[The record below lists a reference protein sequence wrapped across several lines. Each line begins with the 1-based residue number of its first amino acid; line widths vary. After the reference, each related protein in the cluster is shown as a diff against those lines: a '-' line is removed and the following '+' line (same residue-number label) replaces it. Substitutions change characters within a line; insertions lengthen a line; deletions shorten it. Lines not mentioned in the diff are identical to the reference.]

1 MSSTRDSHL
10 KDSKNNSVWFLLLGT
25 SAITLY
31 FNTKAADPFNSMKFL
46 LLLVTAGWL
55 SGHLLDAYKKD
66 FKLSAKNDYFILSL
80 VVIFILT
87 LFISALLTDVKIVGF
102 LGDTQRKNGFLAYL
116 GLAIIFLYASK
127 SINSFYV
134 LRLFNVTR
142 YVGLILGVY
151 GLMQIFGKDFVT
163 WNNPYN
169 SMISTLGNP
178 NFASSILAILS
189 SITILTLLLKNKSKF
204 QILISLIVF
213 IVSVTAIIRSQ
224 SIQGLMVYGA
234 IILFFAPV
242 YTYINYRKLG
252 IFVAFGSITLF
263 LISVLGM
270 LQKGPFQSFLYKDS
284 LSVRGFYWRAG
295 LQMFLDKP
303 LTGVGVD
310 RYASYFKEVREVGYP
325 LRYGYEITSS
335 NAHNTY
341 IQLFATAG
349 IFVGMAYLLLNLY
362 IFKLGLALIKNSESE
377 DQKVA
382 LILLSAWV
390 GFQAQSFISIDNIG
404 LSVWG
409 WLLGGSIVGLAH
421 RRKLLSNSNNSTSNL
436 QKRKNT
442 AEINLFQPLISTIFL
457 IPIFIV
463 SFYVLKSETDSF
475 NVRSFF
481 SPNDMSTSAI
491 SPKYANEVLSNPLAE
506 PYLKLQASMYL
517 YESGNTEIATS
528 EIKKLSELDP
538 RNLEFL
544 NALVLISEKNGYL
557 DQSISYRIKIKKLDP
572 WNAKNLLG
580 LAKLYKQNGQE
591 VELKATVNEILRF
604 APNTEIAKQ
613 AVEVLGQN

>member
-1 MSSTRDSHL
+1 MSSNRDSHL
-10 KDSKNNSVWFLLLGT
+10 KDSKSNSVWFLLVGT

-31 FNTKAADPFNSMKFL
+31 FNTKAADPFNSMKL
-46 LLLVTAGWL
+46 LLLLIIAGWL
-55 SGHLLDAYKKD
+55 SGHLINTYKKD
-66 FKLSAKNDYFILSL
+66 FKFLIKNDYFILSL
-80 VVIFILT
+80 VVIFISA
-87 LFISALLTDVKIVGF
+87 LFISTLLTDVKIVGF
-102 LGDTQRKNGFLAYL
+102 LGDTQRKNGFLGYL

-127 SINSFYV
+127 SINSFYA
-134 LRLFNVTR
+134 LRLLNVIK
-142 YVGLILGVY
+142 YVGLILGTY
-151 GLMQIFGKDFVT
+151 GLMQIFGRDFVT

-189 SITILTLLLKNKSKF
+189 SITVLTLLLKNNSKF
-204 QILISLIVF
+204 QILISIVVF
-213 IVSVTAIIRSQ
+213 LVSAFAIVKSK
-224 SIQGLMVYGA
+224 SIQGLLVYA
-234 IILFFAPV
+234 VIIVFFVSV
-242 YTYINYRKLG
+242 YTYINYRKIGVLVVLG
-252 IFVAFGSITLF
+252 STILLVVSI
-263 LISVLGM
+263 LGM
-270 LQKGPFQSFLYKDS
+270 LQKGPFASFLYKDS

-303 LTGVGVD
+303 LSGVGVD
-310 RYASYFKEVREVGYP
+310 RYASYFKELREVGYP

-349 IFVGMAYLLLNLY
+349 IFVGLAYLLLNLY
-362 IFKLGLALIKNSESE
+362 IFKLGLSLIRNSESE

-382 LILLSAWV
+382 LILVSAWA

-409 WLLGGSIVGLAH
+409 WLLGGSIVGLAQRH
-421 RRKLLSNSNNSTSNL
+421 KLLSKSVDSTRNL

-457 IPIFIV
+457 IPILIV
-463 SFYVLKSETDSF
+463 SFYVLRSETDSF
-475 NVRSFF
+475 NMRSYF

-491 SPKYANEVLSNPLAE
+491 SPKYANAVLSNPLAE
-506 PYLKLQASMYL
+506 PYLKFQAAIQL
-517 YESGNTEIATS
+517 YESGNTELATS

-544 NALVLISEKNGYL
+544 NALVLISEKNGNL
-557 DQSISYRIKIKKLDP
+557 GQSISYRKEIKKLDP
-572 WNAKNLLG
+572 WNAKNLVG
-580 LAKLYKQNGQE
+580 LAKLYKLNGQE
-591 VELKATVNEILRF
+591 VELRGTVEEVISF

-613 AVEVLGQN
+613 AQEVLGQN